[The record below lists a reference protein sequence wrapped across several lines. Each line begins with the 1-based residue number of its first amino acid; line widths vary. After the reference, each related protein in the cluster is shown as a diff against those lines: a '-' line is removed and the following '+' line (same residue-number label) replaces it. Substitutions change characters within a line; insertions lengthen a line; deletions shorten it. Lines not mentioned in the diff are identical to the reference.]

1 MIDSPRLPDSVSD
14 HRVSIASIVGY
25 VLLALPASIVVGGGL
40 SWLFTFNM
48 ADFEGGSGYAA
59 IFVFMLTAPI
69 SFLAT
74 LIALP
79 IMIKKAPKILSTVIW
94 VFAGLTLLLLLYVAS
109 IM

>member
-1 MIDSPRLPDSVSD
+1 MIDSPRLPDSVSG
-14 HRVSIASIVGY
+14 HRVSIASIVSY

-79 IMIKKAPKILSTVIW
+79 IMIKKKPTIVPRVIW
-94 VFAGLTLLLLLYVAS
+94 GFAGLTLLLLLYVTS

>member
-1 MIDSPRLPDSVSD
+1 MADSPRLPDSVSG

-59 IFVFMLTAPI
+59 IFVFMLIAPI

-74 LIALP
+74 LIALL
-79 IMIKKAPKILSTVIW
+79 IMIKKKPTIVPTVIW
-94 VFAGLTLLLLLYVAS
+94 VFAGLTLLLLLYVTS

>member
-1 MIDSPRLPDSVSD
+1 MQDSQNLSDSVSGS
-14 HRVSIASIVGY
+14 RVSIASIVGY
-25 VLLALPASIVVGGGL
+25 VVLALPASIVIGGGL

-48 ADFEGGSGYAA
+48 ADFEGGRGYAA
-59 IFVFMLTAPI
+59 IFIFMLTAPI
-69 SFLAT
+69 SFLAS

-79 IMIKKAPKILSTVIW
+79 IMIKKKPQILPHVMW

>member
-1 MIDSPRLPDSVSD
+1 MVNSQNRPAPISG
-14 HRVSIASIVGY
+14 HHVSIASIVGY
-25 VLLALPASIVVGGGL
+25 VVLALPASIVMGGGL

-69 SFLAT
+69 SFLVS

-79 IMIKKAPKILSTVIW
+79 IMIKKKPTIVPRVIW
-94 VFAGLTLLLLLYVAS
+94 VFAGLTLLLLLYVTS

>member
-1 MIDSPRLPDSVSD
+1 MIDSPRLPDSVSG
-14 HRVSIASIVGY
+14 HRVSIASIVSY

-79 IMIKKAPKILSTVIW
+79 IMIKKKPTIVPRVTW
-94 VFAGLTLLLLLYVAS
+94 GFARLTILLLLYVTS

>member
-1 MIDSPRLPDSVSD
+1 MEDSQDLFPTSSS
-14 HRVSIASIVGY
+14 HQVSITATIIY
-25 VLLALPASIVVGGGL
+25 VLLALPASISVGGGL

-79 IMIKKAPKILSTVIW
+79 IMIKKKPTIVPRVIW
-94 VFAGLTLLLLLYVAS
+94 VFAGLTLLLLLYVTS